1 MATHYIQMDRDEL
14 PGEATT
20 GTSAPTYSSGY
31 DKEGTVTWDTTK
43 VTSKALLID
52 TFRKIK
58 EHIAQGILRN
68 GGGTNTR
75 KGYYAKIDNTIGEV
89 GYTNGSLTTGSGKDV
104 TFEGTFINDTYNKN
118 VILELAER
126 LEDAISQMDFPLA

>member
-20 GTSAPTYSSGY
+20 GTSAPTYSGGY
-31 DKEGTVTWDTTK
+31 DKEGTVTWDSTT
-43 VTSKALLID
+43 VTSKALLIE

-58 EHIAQGILRN
+58 EYLAQSNLRN
-68 GGGTNTR
+68 GGGVSSR
-75 KGYYAKIDNTIGEV
+75 KGYYIGIDETTGEV
-89 GYTNGSLTTGSGKDV
+89 GYASGSLTTGSGKDV
-104 TFEGTFINDTYNKN
+104 TFEGEFTNNVYNKN